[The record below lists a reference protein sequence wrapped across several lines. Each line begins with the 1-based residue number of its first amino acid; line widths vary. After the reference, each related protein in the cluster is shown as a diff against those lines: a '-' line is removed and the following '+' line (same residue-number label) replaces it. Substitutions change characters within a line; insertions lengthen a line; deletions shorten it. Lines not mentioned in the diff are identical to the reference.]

1 MANIPSG
8 NPMFMA
14 NSGASMYPSMPSNLG
29 EWGNNLRRF
38 TCILHSETTGANFG
52 GADYAWTNHS
62 VPNAGSVRFPLK
74 LTEYINAPR
83 AKLIPESLTLNMGT
97 LDPDVVRP
105 NELEYALVPN
115 VAAPYTR
122 PQPINT
128 GTAMCVRCPQAV
140 QRNTFE
146 NCDPQKPKKPPLPAA
161 VDSGTAGYLPLEEIG
176 GPTNIIA
183 MFNLNSKQEDS
194 LEQVGATGTP
204 ENRGAWKWG
213 WEQQFNKNDNGAEID
228 SSFWNNGHIELHL
241 TDDIGRPFKMFNQGG
256 SGATIQTAN
265 IQYTFKFSIVYEPE
279 EE

>member
-8 NPMFMA
+8 NPMFIA
-14 NSGASMYPSMPSNLG
+14 NSSSNPYPSMPSNLG

-52 GADYAWTNHS
+52 GADYTWTNHS

-97 LDPDVVRP
+97 LDPDIVKP
-105 NELEYALVPN
+105 NELEYATAPN
-115 VAAPYTR
+115 VAAPYCR
-122 PQPINT
+122 FQPINT

-146 NCDPQKPKKPPLPAA
+146 NCDSSIFRKPPIPTSVNSA
-161 VDSGTAGYLPLEEIG
+161 VAGYLPLEEIG

-194 LEQVGATGTP
+194 LELITQTGTT
-204 ENRGAWKWG
+204 ENRVAWKWG

-241 TDDIGRPFKMFNQGG
+241 TDDIGRPFKMFNQAG
-256 SGATIQTAN
+256 SPAQTAN